1 MKQLLKY
8 YRLLVFGR
16 LYVDFIVNLDITNII
31 NQSCVFSKYATV
43 AVPLTAQRTKP
54 TFQNLVRIRVIDL
67 KKRDFYPFSAS

>member
-1 MKQLLKY
+1 MKSFFFDWY
-8 YRLLVFGR
+8 
-16 LYVDFIVNLDITNII
+16 
-31 NQSCVFSKYATV
+31 TV